1 MNLCDWKRMAA
12 KGRESSPGR
21 VVWDWPRSLLWFPR
35 QDGIQDARATLGTL
49 RRHHHFPMVINVP
62 FSRQGSVAGL
72 QWMSLS
78 SAQNICP
85 IWQFLRTEVLYV
97 CGVVVVG
104 GGGDI
109 VSCVE
114 IIKPITGPSKF

>member
-1 MNLCDWKRMAA
+1 MNLCDWKRTAA
-12 KGRESSPGR
+12 KGRESSLAGLCGTGQGLCSGSQDKMAFKMHVPLWG
-21 VVWDWPRSLLWFPR
+21 PR
-35 QDGIQDARATLGTL
+35 DVTI
-49 RRHHHFPMVINVP
+49 VINVP

-85 IWQFLRTEVLYV
+85 IWQFLRTEVLCV
-97 CGVVVVG
+97 CGVVVMG